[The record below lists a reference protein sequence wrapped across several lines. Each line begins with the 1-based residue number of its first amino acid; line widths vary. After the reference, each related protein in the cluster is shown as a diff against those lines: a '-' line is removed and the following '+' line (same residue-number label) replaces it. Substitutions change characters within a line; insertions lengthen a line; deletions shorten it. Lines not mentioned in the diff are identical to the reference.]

1 MEFNKCLYKCLPWW
15 LCVCLSWELLKKLAL
30 LVSSTTKYK
39 FYEKRSFWDI
49 IIFRCFI
56 WILFRDLRF
65 RLWGIEIKRLKA
77 NNFVWKV
84 CFSSFVIISQLRRP
98 IEFKF
103 HRFFSAYLLRY
114 SRWEDWSLSLT
125 KKGPVSLNTA
135 LIYAATNNIEEESR
149 KCFFIYSQMYDAWGC
164 QKWGCLKAPD
174 VVFRQVPEKIEI

>member
-1 MEFNKCLYKCLPWW
+1 MTPPHILEILQINLRCYKWMEFNKCLYKCLPWW

-103 HRFFSAYLLRY
+103 HRFFFCIYVEIQPVRRLIFVTYKKRSSVFKHGTYLC
-114 SRWEDWSLSLT
+114 SN
-125 KKGPVSLNTA
+125 K
-135 LIYAATNNIEEESR
+135 
-149 KCFFIYSQMYDAWGC
+149 QHWGG
-164 QKWGCLKAPD
+164 K
-174 VVFRQVPEKIEI
+174 